1 MTEPETLN
9 DLRAGL
15 IEGLRAAR
23 AAERNV
29 FAAVDPGAL
38 EAPAPDGGWSPKD
51 VLAHLG
57 AWRQHQVERLAAI
70 REGRG
75 EPAPAAQ
82 ETDEINATIHAERAD
97 WPWDRVLSDA
107 EDSSTALI
115 AEVEAATTPTLAVDR
130 TTGSI
135 MGNGPEHSL
144 AHLAPIAA
152 RTGVTARVFQLA
164 SEIEAIVDRG
174 GWPSRSAAYAR
185 YNLACFYSLSGRL
198 DEARTLLRQS
208 LPEQEELRT
217 YAPVDDDLVALR
229 DEIPSLIG
237 G

>member
-15 IEGLRAAR
+15 IEGLLAAR
-23 AAERNV
+23 AAERDV
-29 FAAVDPGAL
+29 LAAVDPTAL
-38 EAPAPDGGWSPKD
+38 ETPAPDGGWSPKD
-51 VLAHLG
+51 VLAHLA
-57 AWRQHQVERLAAI
+57 AWRGHQVERLAAI
-70 REGRG
+70 RDGRD
-75 EPAPAAQ
+75 EPTNVAA

-107 EDSSTALI
+107 EDSSTALV
-115 AEVEAATTPTLAVDR
+115 AEVEAASPATLAVDR
-130 TTGSI
+130 TSGSI

-144 AHLAPIAA
+144 AHLPPIAA
-152 RTGVTARVFQLA
+152 RVGVAPRVVQLA
-164 SEIEAIVDRG
+164 NEIEAIIDRG

-185 YNLACFYSLSGRL
+185 YNLACFYALSGRL
-198 DEARTLLRQS
+198 DDARALLRQA

-217 YAPVDDDLVALR
+217 FAPVDDDLVALR